1 MFYGLMGEPG
11 DAAGLTHLAPFGR
24 DPDESVA
31 PMAKSRTNKKEDG
44 TPEFGGFL
52 GGLGTL
58 IDKLGELAEKGKELH
73 ELKEFGGEGG
83 SPKGV
88 YGFTIRSNIGEAGN
102 RDGGVKVEPFGN
114 VRKDTQTGRATVHE
128 VTEPPVNVFEETGHV
143 LVVVEMPGI
152 GEEDLRLELRDDILA
167 IAAEKGSKKYR
178 KEVLLPSSFDPSK
191 MSHSCRN
198 GVLEIKL
205 IR

>member
-1 MFYGLMGEPG
+1 M
-11 DAAGLTHLAPFGR
+11 
-24 DPDESVA
+24 S
-31 PMAKSRTNKKEDG
+31 KSRTNKEDG
-44 TPEFGGFL
+44 MPEFGGFL

-83 SPKGV
+83 APKGV
-88 YGFTIRSNIGEAGN
+88 YGFTIRTNIGEGGD
-102 RDGGVKVEPFGN
+102 REGGVKVEPFGN
-114 VRKDTQTGRATVHE
+114 VRKDNQTGRATVHE
-128 VTEPPVNVFEETGHV
+128 VTEPPVDVFDEAGHV

-152 GEEDLRLELRDDILA
+152 GEEDIRLELLDDILT
-167 IAAEKGSKKYR
+167 IAAERGPKKYR
-178 KEVLLPSSFDPSK
+178 KEVLLPGSFELSA

-205 IR
+205 SR

>member
-1 MFYGLMGEPG
+1 MAYGQLGGARRCRKQSPSRPE
-11 DAAGLTHLAPFGR
+11 AIATNHEAI
-24 DPDESVA
+24 
-31 PMAKSRTNKKEDG
+31 MAKSKKNDG
-44 TPEFGGFL
+44 GEEIPEFGGFL
-52 GGLGTL
+52 GGLGN
-58 IDKLGELAEKGKELH
+58 IIGKLSELAEKGKELH
-73 ELKEFGGEGG
+73 ELKEFGGQGG

-114 VRKDTQTGRATVHE
+114 VRKDDKTGRATVHE
-128 VTEPPVNVFEETGHV
+128 VTEPPVDVFDEAGYV

-167 IAAEKGSKKYR
+167 IAAEKGPKKYR
-178 KEVLLPSSFDPSK
+178 KEVLLPGSFGPGA
-191 MSHSCRN
+191 MTHTCRN

-205 IR
+205 AR

>member
-1 MFYGLMGEPG
+1 
-11 DAAGLTHLAPFGR
+11 
-24 DPDESVA
+24 
-31 PMAKSRTNKKEDG
+31 MAKSRTTKDKDEK
-44 TPEFGGFL
+44 PEFGGFL
-52 GGLGTL
+52 GGLGNL

-73 ELKEFGGEGG
+73 ELKEFGGENG

-114 VRKDTQTGRATVHE
+114 VRKDSQTGRATVHE
-128 VTEPPVNVFEETGHV
+128 VTEPPVDVFEEAEHV

-178 KEVLLPSSFDPSK
+178 KEVLLPSSFDPGA

-205 IR
+205 TR